1 MSPTDSDDL
10 IHAFD
15 APPTVDAA
23 GLALVL
29 GGKGAGLSRM
39 RAIGLPV
46 PPGFTIPTPVCRR
59 VLASG
64 WFSELDAAIASGLA
78 ALEAELGRRLG
89 DPENPL
95 LVSVRSGAPVSM
107 PGMMDTVLNVGMSAA
122 AAEGLGRRTGDGRF
136 GWDTYRRFVEG
147 YASIVAGAPA
157 ATLTETARAVTGGR
171 AWGDLDP
178 AGLAAAVPAWRQALA
193 AAGHAIPD
201 EPIEQVTAAVRAVFA
216 SWHSDRAEVY
226 RRREGISAE
235 LNTAATVQAMVFGN
249 LGDESGTGVVFTRDP
264 STGAPGLVGDFLA
277 RAQGEDVVAGTH
289 QTTPIAEMERLW
301 PDVAAELER
310 VAAVLEH
317 ELADMVDIEFTVEN
331 RRLWLLQSR
340 VGKRSPRA
348 ALRVAVAMAEDPS
361 FPVDRAE
368 AVRRVADLL
377 DAPPTEADDGPEVD
391 AMVLAR
397 GLGASPGRAV
407 GVVSLDADDAVTRA
421 AAGQDVIL
429 VRPETSPAD
438 VHGMAEARG
447 LVTRYGG
454 LMSHAAVV
462 ARSWGL
468 PAVVGV
474 ADLEIGPDALEA
486 GGHRVPA
493 GEAITVDGDRGLV
506 LLGSHP
512 GQGAEMPEVR
522 LLRRWQAELAGDP
535 PAGGAD
541 GADPAAGVGS
551 EGDGGAD
558 GGDPGEELTADLC
571 RRLLVLKGMATAEAL
586 AGLAR
591 VEADAM
597 AAVLEALVAEGHA
610 MPGPGGR
617 VLLTP
622 DGTAAADAAYAAEAA
637 VAGPF
642 IEPHLDRFH
651 ELNHRF
657 KQVVTDWQMR
667 TVDGQQVLNDHS
679 DADYDAGVL
688 AALSNDVHHGICEVI
703 DAVAEGLG
711 RIGRYRH
718 RLGEAVAAIAAGQLE
733 MVAHPLKESYHTVW
747 FELHEELIR
756 LSGRNRA
763 DEAAAGRA

>member
-1 MSPTDSDDL
+1 
-10 IHAFD
+10 
-15 APPTVDAA
+15 
-23 GLALVL
+23 
-29 GGKGAGLSRM
+29 
-39 RAIGLPV
+39 
-46 PPGFTIPTPVCRR
+46 
-59 VLASG
+59 
-64 WFSELDAAIASGLA
+64 
-78 ALEAELGRRLG
+78 
-89 DPENPL
+89 
-95 LVSVRSGAPVSM
+95 VSVRSGAPVSM

-122 AAEGLGRRTGDGRF
+122 TAEGLGRRTGDQRF

-157 ATLTETARAVTGGR
+157 VKLEETARVVTGGR
-171 AWGDLDP
+171 AWADLGSAD
-178 AGLAAAVPAWRQALA
+178 LATAVPAWREALA
-193 AAGHAIPD
+193 AAGHLIPD
-201 EPIEQVTAAVRAVFA
+201 DPLEQVTAAVRAVFA
-216 SWHSDRAEVY
+216 SWHSERAEVY

-264 STGAPGLVGDFLA
+264 STGEPGLVGDFLA

-289 QTTPIAEMERLW
+289 PTTPIAEMERLW
-301 PDVAAELER
+301 PDLAAELER
-310 VAAVLEH
+310 VAGVLEY

-377 DAPPTEADDGPEVD
+377 DAPPTEAGDGPEPD
-391 AMVLAR
+391 AVVLAR

-474 ADLEIGPDALEA
+474 AELEIGADALMA
-486 GGHRVPA
+486 GGQRVAA

-522 LLRRWQAELAGDP
+522 QLRVWQADLAGDP
-535 PAGGAD
+535 TAAGGAGPGGSDSAKAGPGPDSGD
-541 GADPAAGVGS
+541 GAS
-551 EGDGGAD
+551 
-558 GGDPGEELTADLC
+558 DPGEELTPDLC

-591 VEADAM
+591 VEAEAM
-597 AAVLEALVAEGHA
+597 AAALEALVAEGHA

-622 DGTAAADAAYAAEAA
+622 NGTAAAEAAYAAEAV
-637 VAGPF
+637 VAGPH

-651 ELNHRF
+651 ELNHQF
-657 KQVVTDWQMR
+657 KRVVTDWQIR
-667 TVDGQQVLNDHS
+667 SVDGQQVLNDHT
-679 DADYDAGVL
+679 DADYDARVL
-688 AALSNDVHHGICEVI
+688 AALSNDVHAGICEVI
-703 DAVAEGLG
+703 DAVAVGLA

-718 RLGEAVAAIAAGQLE
+718 RLGEAVAAIAAGNRE

-756 LSGRNRA
+756 LSGRNRT

>member
-10 IHAFD
+10 IHPFD
-15 APPTVDAA
+15 ALPATEPAD
-23 GLALVL
+23 LALVL

-46 PPGFTIPTPVCRR
+46 PPGFTIPTTVCRR

-64 WFSELDAAIASGLA
+64 WFPELDAAIADGVA
-78 ALEAELGRRLG
+78 ALEVELGRRLG

-122 AAEGLGRRTGDGRF
+122 AAEGLGRRTGDERF

-147 YASIVAGAPA
+147 YTTIVAGAPA
-157 ATLTETARAVTGGR
+157 ATLEDAARAATGGQ
-171 AWGDLDP
+171 AWADLGSTD
-178 AGLAAAVPAWRQALA
+178 LAVAVPAWRQGLA
-193 AAGHAIPD
+193 AAGHPIPD
-201 EPIEQVTAAVRAVFA
+201 DPREQVAAAVRAVFA

-264 STGAPGLVGDFLA
+264 STGQAGLVGDFLA

-301 PDVAAELER
+301 PDVAGELER
-310 VAAVLEH
+310 VAGVLEH

-377 DAPPTEADDGPEVD
+377 DAPPTEAGDGPEPD
-391 AMVLAR
+391 AVVLAR
-397 GLGASPGRAV
+397 GRGASPGRAV

-474 ADLEIGPDALEA
+474 ADLEFGSDALVV
-486 GGHRVPA
+486 GGQRVAA

-512 GQGAEMPEVR
+512 GVGAEMPEVR
-522 LLRRWQAELAGDP
+522 LLRRWQAELAGDGPVDDDP
-535 PAGGAD
+535 PTATGTGPGPAD
-541 GADPAAGVGS
+541 ESDAD
-551 EGDGGAD
+551 
-558 GGDPGEELTADLC
+558 GDPGEELTPDLC

-586 AGLAR
+586 AALAR
-591 VEADAM
+591 VEAEAM
-597 AAVLEALVAEGHA
+597 AAVVEALVAEGHA

-622 DGTAAADAAYAAEAA
+622 DGTAAAEAAYAAEAA
-637 VAGPF
+637 VAGPY
-642 IEPHLDRFH
+642 IEPHLDVFH
-651 ELNHRF
+651 HLNHRF

-667 TVDGQQVLNDHS
+667 TVDGQQVLNDHT
-679 DADYDAGVL
+679 DATYDAGVL
-688 AALSNDVHHGICEVI
+688 AALSTEVHTGICEVI
-703 DAVAEGLG
+703 DAVAQGLA

-718 RLGEAVAAIAAGQLE
+718 RLGEAVAAIATGNLE

-763 DEAAAGRA
+763 DETAAGRA

>member
-15 APPTVDAA
+15 TPPAVEPAD
-23 GLALVL
+23 LALVL

-46 PPGFTIPTPVCRR
+46 PPGFTIPTTVCRR

-64 WFSELDAAIASGLA
+64 WFDGLDAAIAGGLA

-107 PGMMDTVLNVGMSAA
+107 PGMMDTVLNVGMSAG

-157 ATLTETARAVTGGR
+157 ATLDDTARAATGGR
-171 AWGDLDP
+171 SWADLGP
-178 AGLAAAVPAWRQALA
+178 AELAAAVPAWRQALA
-193 AAGHAIPD
+193 AAGFAIPD

-310 VAAVLEH
+310 VAGVLEH

-377 DAPPTEADDGPEVD
+377 DAPPTEAGDGPEPD
-391 AMVLAR
+391 AVVLAQ

-421 AAGQDVIL
+421 SAGQDVIL

-474 ADLEIGPDALEA
+474 ADLEIGADALVA
-486 GGHRVPA
+486 GGQRVAA

-522 LLRRWQAELAGDP
+522 LLRRWRSELAGDP
-535 PAGGAD
+535 PATG
-541 GADPAAGVGS
+541 
-551 EGDGGAD
+551 GDGGAGADAAGAAGD
-558 GGDPGEELTADLC
+558 GGDPGEELTPDLC

-586 AGLAR
+586 ATLAR
-591 VEADAM
+591 VEAEAM
-597 AAVLEALVAEGHA
+597 AAALEALVAEGHA

-622 DGTAAADAAYAAEAA
+622 DGTAAAEAAYAAEAA
-637 VAGPF
+637 VAGPH

-688 AALSNDVHHGICEVI
+688 AALSNDVHTGICEVI
-703 DAVAEGLG
+703 DAVAVGLT

>member
-15 APPTVDAA
+15 TPPAVEPAD
-23 GLALVL
+23 LALVL

-46 PPGFTIPTPVCRR
+46 PPGFTIPTTVCRR

-64 WFSELDAAIASGLA
+64 WFAGLDTAIAGGLA

-136 GWDTYRRFVEG
+136 GWDTYRRFIEG
-147 YASIVAGAPA
+147 YTSIVAVAPA
-157 ATLTETARAVTGGR
+157 ATLIEAARAATGGR
-171 AWGDLDP
+171 AWADLTPDE
-178 AGLAAAVPAWRQALA
+178 LATAVPAWRQALA

-310 VAAVLEH
+310 VAGVLEH

-377 DAPPTEADDGPEVD
+377 DAPPTEAGDGPEPD
-391 AMVLAR
+391 AVVLAR

-474 ADLEIGPDALEA
+474 ADLEIGADALVA
-486 GGHRVPA
+486 GGQRVAA

-535 PAGGAD
+535 PGAGAADPD
-541 GADPAAGVGS
+541 GAAAPAAP
-551 EGDGGAD
+551 A
-558 GGDPGEELTADLC
+558 GGDPGEELTPDLC

-586 AGLAR
+586 ATLAR
-591 VEADAM
+591 VEAEAM
-597 AAVLEALVAEGHA
+597 VAAVEALVAEGHA

-622 DGTAAADAAYAAEAA
+622 DGTAAAEAAYAAEAA
-637 VAGPF
+637 VVGPH
-642 IEPHLDRFH
+642 IEPHLERFH

-688 AALSNDVHHGICEVI
+688 AALSDEVHTGICEVI
-703 DAVAEGLG
+703 DAVAVGLT

>member
-10 IHAFD
+10 IHPFD
-15 APPTVDAA
+15 VPPAVEPGD
-23 GLALVL
+23 LALVL

-46 PPGFTIPTPVCRR
+46 PPGFTIPTTVCRR

-64 WFSELDAAIASGLA
+64 WFPELDAAIADGLH

-122 AAEGLGRRTGDGRF
+122 AAEGLGRRTGDERF

-157 ATLTETARAVTGGR
+157 ATLEELARAATGGR
-171 AWGDLDP
+171 AWADLGP
-178 AGLAAAVPAWRQALA
+178 AELAAAVPAWRQALA
-193 AAGHAIPD
+193 SAGHPIPD
-201 EPIEQVTAAVRAVFA
+201 EAQDQVAAAVRAVFA

-264 STGAPGLVGDFLA
+264 STGQAGLVGDFLA

-310 VAAVLEH
+310 VAGVLEH

-377 DAPPTEADDGPEVD
+377 DTPPTEAGDGPEPD
-391 AMVLAR
+391 AVVLAR

-438 VHGMAEARG
+438 VHGMAEARA

-474 ADLEIGPDALEA
+474 AELEIGPDALVA
-486 GGHRVPA
+486 GGQRVAA
-493 GEAITVDGDRGLV
+493 GETITVDGDRGLV

-512 GQGAEMPEVR
+512 GVGAEMPEVR
-522 LLRRWQAELAGDP
+522 LLRRWQAELAGDG
-535 PAGGAD
+535 PAPDDQPAPSGAGPAPAD
-541 GADPAAGVGS
+541 GTD
-551 EGDGGAD
+551 D
-558 GGDPGEELTADLC
+558 DPGEELTADLC

-586 AGLAR
+586 AALAR
-591 VEADAM
+591 VEAEAM
-597 AAVLEALVAEGHA
+597 AAVVEALVAEGHA

-622 DGTAAADAAYAAEAA
+622 DGTAAAEAAYAAEAA
-637 VAGPF
+637 VAGPY

-651 ELNHRF
+651 HLNHRF

-667 TVDGQQVLNDHS
+667 TVDGQQVLNDHT
-679 DADYDAGVL
+679 DASYDAGVL
-688 AALSNDVHHGICEVI
+688 AALSTEVHTGICEVI
-703 DAVAEGLG
+703 DAVAQGLA

-718 RLGEAVAAIAAGQLE
+718 RLGEAVAAIGAGNLE

-763 DEAAAGRA
+763 DETAAGRA